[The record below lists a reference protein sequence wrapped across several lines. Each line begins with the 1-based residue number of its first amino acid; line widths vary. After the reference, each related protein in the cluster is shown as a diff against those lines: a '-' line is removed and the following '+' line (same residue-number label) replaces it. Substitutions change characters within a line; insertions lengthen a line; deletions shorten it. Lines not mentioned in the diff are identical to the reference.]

1 MSESSTDNKDI
12 NQLGKNT
19 EVKESP
25 SRSLVKALSYR
36 ILATFATFIISFIV
50 FHNYTEKTYSEIGGI
65 SAIIAISE
73 FILKIF
79 FYYIHERFL
88 CFVPDGWGYFFF
100 NIKNIYN
107 FFISGDVQRTVLQ
120 DSFYTICCVILKRIL
135 SKRRRK

>member
-79 FYYIHERFL
+79 FYYIHERL
-88 CFVPDGWGYFFF
+88 WANIRWGKYWKRKYWRGRAWKKLYRKMHKQQNSS
-100 NIKNIYN
+100 NI
-107 FFISGDVQRTVLQ
+107 
-120 DSFYTICCVILKRIL
+120 
-135 SKRRRK
+135 